1 MKNSKVVI
9 LLAAFNGEKYI
20 AEQIKS
26 LLSQD
31 LKPHKILISIDYSSD
46 STYSIVKK
54 YSTKYSE
61 IKIVSFNR
69 KFGSAASNFFYLINQ
84 INLNDCDFI
93 ALCDQDD
100 IWNSNKLARAI
111 KCLNNGY
118 DAYSSNVEA
127 FWESGKRKVIYK
139 SQSQKIFDYLFESS
153 GPGCTFVFNVSLC
166 AQLKKFLLS
175 PNFTKNIDHYHDW
188 LIYAFSRSHKYSWY
202 IDSFVGLNYR
212 QHPNNVFGVNLGIKA
227 FLSRARKV
235 LHGEG
240 IYYSFFLIHTLDL
253 RNSFFNNIYPPS
265 RLGMIRLA
273 FRASSCRRRFIDQFY
288 FFLACMLLSIF
299 FPKKL
304 HDFNLT

>member
-1 MKNSKVVI
+1 MKNSKVII

-20 AEQIKS
+20 AEQINS

-31 LKPHKILISIDYSSD
+31 LKPHKILISIDDSSD
-46 STYSIVKK
+46 DTYSIVKK

-61 IKIVSFNR
+61 IKIISFNH
-69 KFGSAASNFFYLINQ
+69 KFGSAAANFFYLISQ
-84 INLNDCDFI
+84 LNLNDCDFI

-100 IWNSNKLARAI
+100 IWNSSKLSRAI
-111 KCLNNGY
+111 KYLNNGY

-127 FWESGKRKVIYK
+127 FWESGKKKVIYK

-153 GPGCTFVFNVSLC
+153 GPGCTFVFNVSLGS
-166 AQLKKFLLS
+166 QLKKFLLS
-175 PNFTKNIDHYHDW
+175 PNVKNIDQYHDW

-202 IDSFVGLNYR
+202 IDSFIGLKYR
-212 QHPNNVFGVNLGIKA
+212 QHSNNVFGANSGVKA

-240 IYYSFFLIHTLDL
+240 IYFSFFLIHAFGLK
-253 RNSFFNNIYPPS
+253 NIFFNNVYPPS

-273 FRASSCRRRFIDQFY
+273 FRASSCRRRFIDQLY
-288 FFLACMLLSIF
+288 FFLACLLLSIF

-304 HDFNLT
+304 QDFNLT

>member
-54 YSTKYSE
+54 YQTKYSE

-175 PNFTKNIDHYHDW
+175 PNFTKNIGKM
-188 LIYAFSRSHKYSWY
+188 LKYLNVLLMKAKVQKY
-202 IDSFVGLNYR
+202 FV
-212 QHPNNVFGVNLGIKA
+212 
-227 FLSRARKV
+227 
-235 LHGEG
+235 
-240 IYYSFFLIHTLDL
+240 IH
-253 RNSFFNNIYPPS
+253 F
-265 RLGMIRLA
+265 
-273 FRASSCRRRFIDQFY
+273 
-288 FFLACMLLSIF
+288 ML
-299 FPKKL
+299 
-304 HDFNLT
+304 